1 MSKQGK
7 LILTPE
13 ARDCLRR
20 RRYLKR
26 RIFELRRQFY
36 QVKYSGTPE
45 EQDAAYAVW
54 KATRDELRALP
65 TSKDFRAPP
74 PEAERGGSLAK
85 PD

>member
-7 LILTPE
+7 LILTAE

-26 RIFELRRQFY
+26 RIYELRRQFF
-36 QVKYSGTPE
+36 QTKHPGTPE

-54 KATRDELRALP
+54 KAARDELRALP

-74 PEAERGGSLAK
+74 PEAERGESPAK
-85 PD
+85 PA